1 MKKIIVASSLS
12 FALLGSQVGSAF
24 AAPPEVTVQADQAI
38 SQLSQAFIEK
48 VNPYVKI
55 DSAKQFYLTKEADKN
70 LSKADVQTAKE
81 VIEKTNAFVR
91 EHAQELSISS
101 NGTLVP
107 TQFERSAINLGDHFS
122 FDIAWWGTQIHFS
135 HEFVQKFKDN
145 ILLYTASVAGTI
157 AAMQATMLFFSVT
170 PPAWFASAVTA
181 VAAAGAWM
189 LISTD
194 KGAGTYVDFY
204 GWYGTIGITVPVPI
218 FHSY

>member
-12 FALLGSQVGSAF
+12 LALLGSQVGSAF
-24 AAPPEVTVQADQAI
+24 AAPQEVTVQADQAI
-38 SQLSQAFIEK
+38 SQLSQAFIDK

-55 DSAKQFYLTKEADKN
+55 DSAKQFYLTKEAEKI
-70 LSKADVQTAKE
+70 LSKADIQTAKE
-81 VIEKTNAFVR
+81 VIEKTNDFVR

-107 TQFERSAINLGDHFS
+107 TQFERAAINLGDNFS

-145 ILLYTASVAGTI
+145 VLLYTASVAGTI

-189 LISTD
+189 LINTD